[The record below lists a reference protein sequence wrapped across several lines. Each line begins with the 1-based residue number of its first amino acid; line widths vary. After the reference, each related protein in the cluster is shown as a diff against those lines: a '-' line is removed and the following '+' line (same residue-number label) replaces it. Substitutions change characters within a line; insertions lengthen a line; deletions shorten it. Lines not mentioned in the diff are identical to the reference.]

1 LSFETALEITGRSEV
16 QMMTRPKQVS
26 IFRRSAAV
34 KEFTS
39 LSMQV
44 TNAQQFDPMSGDT
57 S

>member
-1 LSFETALEITGRSEV
+1 
-16 QMMTRPKQVS
+16 MMTRPKQVS